1 MMSLVVSLEAM
12 ASGSPGTGEV
22 AVGSRVRVRDSDGEL
37 ECTLVDGHESD
48 VQRQLV
54 SVDSPLGRALV
65 GRRAG
70 ESVTVAAPAGKRSV
84 AILEVS

>member
-1 MMSLVVSLEAM
+1 M
-12 ASGSPGTGEV
+12 
-22 AVGSRVRVRDSDGEL
+22 RIRDSDGEL

-48 VQRQLV
+48 VGRQLV

-70 ESVTVAAPAGKRSV
+70 ELVTVAAPAGQRPV
-84 AILEVS
+84 VILEVT

>member
-1 MMSLVVSLEAM
+1 MMTCVMPVETTAT
-12 ASGSPGTGEV
+12 GSTGTGMV
-22 AVGSRVRVRDSDGEL
+22 SVGSRVRIRDSDGDF

-48 VQRQLV
+48 FQRQLV

-70 ESVTVAAPAGKRSV
+70 EHVTVSAPAGRRPV
-84 AILEVS
+84 LILEVN